1 MLDAYSG
8 SCVSDRWCLSIDS
21 HVSPVVP
28 LIGFLRC
35 NRYSVDDL
43 VRSLRRRV
51 QKDKH
56 DAHSTKLSL
65 LTGIK
70 IPAVPHG
77 RAITMLCIFL
87 NVLALLIF
95 GKLTDYVRKYGR
107 VMLAAA
113 VILAVSAM
121 PMFAI
126 LNIGGVNCDKYVQKM
141 INQSQNQDTCV
152 IIGGNFSHCPPSPVS
167 ETASIAATFGSQLFL
182 FIVLSMY
189 GSALPVWMVT
199 SFPPEV
205 RYTAVGLG
213 YNLAMALLGGTAP
226 LIATTLID
234 VSHWNVSPSIFL
246 IIIATLSASTLVY
259 LEFENRQK
267 QKR

>member
-1 MLDAYSG
+1 
-8 SCVSDRWCLSIDS
+8 
-21 HVSPVVP
+21 
-28 LIGFLRC
+28 
-35 NRYSVDDL
+35 
-43 VRSLRRRV
+43 
-51 QKDKH
+51 
-56 DAHSTKLSL
+56 
-65 LTGIK
+65 
-70 IPAVPHG
+70 
-77 RAITMLCIFL
+77 MLCIFL

-126 LNIGGVNCDKYVQKM
+126 LNIGGVDCDINDNNYVQKGTK
-141 INQSQNQDTCV
+141 QPQNDATCV
-152 IIGGNFSHCPPSPVS
+152 VIGRNFSHCPPSPVS
-167 ETASIAATFGSQLFL
+167 ETVSIITMFGSQLFL
-182 FIVLSMY
+182 AVVLAMF
-189 GSALPVWMVT
+189 GAALPVWMVT